1 MPARSNQ
8 PFAASFFASSSFGMI
23 RYAGTPAGPRALISR
38 ASASS
43 AGTRRLLSFEIRTPA
58 TFRPAKFTSV
68 TPSAFHV
75 ETKSFWASATIATES
90 ARAESRV
97 MARLLFL
104 LERESFDQLVCG
116 ILQALLALR
125 VGRRF
130 VERAL
135 GHAAPD
141 DFAVAGLAGRHRVEH
156 ERPFRRDVHRRRL
169 RRGRQQT
176 PVRYPPRGQP
186 HVRADL

>member
-1 MPARSNQ
+1 M
-8 PFAASFFASSSFGMI
+8 M
-23 RYAGTPAGPRALISR
+23 RYAGTPVGPRALISR

-43 AGTRRLLSFEIRTPA
+43 AGTRRLLSSEIRTPA

-75 ETKSFWASATIATES
+75 ERKSFWASAAIATAS

-116 ILQALLALR
+116 VLQALLALR

-141 DFAVAGLAGRHRVEH
+141 DFAVAGLAWRHRVEH
-156 ERPFRRDVHRRRL
+156 ERPFRRDVQRRRL
-169 RRGRQQT
+169 RRERRQS
-176 PVRYPPRGQP
+176 PVRDRRQELP
-186 HVRADL
+186 HVLAALAHRD